1 MWLVEMSVAGQ
12 SVAAGSDG
20 CVAWRRTPWL
30 GAEAARGGSRP
41 LRRALQLCSLD
52 KQRSLAVNKTGAYVS
67 VLEGVV
73 VTTAVE
79 NKHFFRKGI
88 LGDWRNH
95 MTPEMAA
102 RLDGIVEEALKGSGF
117 NFGCTNTSN

>member
-1 MWLVEMSVAGQ
+1 MRLLVGCLFSAAEDDAGVV
-12 SVAAGSDG
+12 SSI
-20 CVAWRRTPWL
+20 L
-30 GAEAARGGSRP
+30 E
-41 LRRALQLCSLD
+41 LCSLD

-117 NFGCTNTSN
+117 NFWCTNTSN